1 MFAPRSSALRAAQ
14 VPPGP
19 RGYPLVGVLPQLYR
33 DPLGFMLAVTR
44 EYGDIVSLGQRW
56 YLIPGP
62 QYLKHVLQEHSRN
75 YRKGDNI
82 RPLKLLTG
90 EGLLTSDGDF
100 WLRQRRMAQPA
111 FHHQRI
117 AAMGSKITGCTAELL
132 DRWRPLAERGATLD
146 VADEMMRLTMKIVGL
161 SLFSIDVS
169 SQADLVGR
177 ALIETLQYIN
187 RRATSLIQ
195 LPHRLPTPGSLRFHR
210 ALQQLDSVVLGM
222 IEGRR
227 RGTEDCGDLL
237 SMLLEARDAETGEGM
252 TDRQLRDEVMNIF
265 LAGHD
270 TTGLTLSWTWYLLAQ
285 HPAVE
290 QRLLAELRAV
300 LAGRAP
306 TVADLPNLPYTQMVL
321 QESLRLYPPAW
332 MTSRTPLKPDRLGEY
347 DIPAGATILVSPY
360 ATHHHPGLWDHPE
373 RFDPE
378 RFTPERMDDR
388 PKFAYLP
395 FGGGP
400 RVCIGNNLAQIEMQL
415 VLAMVAQH
423 YQLRLVPDHPVEPE
437 PLTTL
442 RPRYGIRMTLQ
453 PRSA

>member
-1 MFAPRSSALRAAQ
+1 MFARRSSASQATKA
-14 VPPGP
+14 PPGP

-33 DPLGFMLAVTR
+33 DPLGFMRAVTR
-44 EYGDIVSLGQRW
+44 EYGDIVHLGQSW
-56 YLIPGP
+56 YLISGP

-117 AAMGSKITGCTAELL
+117 AAMGATITDCTGELL
-132 DRWRPLAERGATLD
+132 ERWRPLAEQGVALD
-146 VADEMMRLTMKIVGL
+146 VAEEMMRLTMKIIGL
-161 SLFSIDVS
+161 SLFSVDVS

-177 ALIETLQYIN
+177 ALIETLHYIN

-195 LPHRLPTPGSLRFHR
+195 LPHSLPTPGSLRFRR

-227 RGTEDCGDLL
+227 RSGEDTGDLL
-237 SMLLEARDAETGEGM
+237 SMLLQARDAETGQGM

-270 TTGLTLSWTWYLLAQ
+270 TTGLVLSWTWYLLAQ

-290 QRLLAELRAV
+290 QRLQAELRTV

-306 TVADLPNLPYTQMVL
+306 TAADLPDLPYTYMVI
-321 QESLRLYPPAW
+321 QESMRLYPPAW
-332 MTSRTPLKPDRLGEY
+332 MTSRTPLQPDRLGEY

-360 ATHHHPGLWDHPE
+360 ATHYHPGLWPDPE

-378 RFTPERMDDR
+378 RFDPAAAER
-388 PKFAYLP
+388 PKFAYFP

-400 RVCIGNNLAQIEMQL
+400 RVCIGNNLALMEMQL
-415 VLAMVAQH
+415 VVAMIAQH
-423 YQLRLVPDHPVEPE
+423 YQLRLVPGHPVEPE

-442 RPRYGIRMTLQ
+442 RPRYGIHMTLQ
-453 PRSA
+453 PR

>member
-1 MFAPRSSALRAAQ
+1 MFARRSSTLHTTPA
-14 VPPGP
+14 PPGP
-19 RGYPLVGVLPQLYR
+19 RGYPLVGVLPELYR
-33 DPLGFMLAVTR
+33 DPLGFMRAVTR
-44 EYGDIVSLGQRW
+44 EYGDIVHLGQRW

-62 QYLKHVLQEHSRN
+62 QYLKHVLQDHSRN

-117 AAMGSKITGCTAELL
+117 ATMATKITDCTADLL
-132 DRWRPLAERGATLD
+132 QRWQPLAERGAPLD
-146 VADEMMRLTMKIVGL
+146 VADDMMRLTMQIIGL
-161 SLFSIDVS
+161 SLFSVDVS

-177 ALIETLQYIN
+177 ALIETLHYIN

-195 LPHRLPTPGSLRFHR
+195 LPHSLPTPGTLRFRR

-227 RGTEDCGDLL
+227 RSGEDAGDLL
-237 SMLLEARDAETGEGM
+237 SMLLQARDAETGQGM

-270 TTGLTLSWTWYLLAQ
+270 TTGLVLSWTWYLLAQ

-290 QRLLAELRAV
+290 RRLHAELRAV
-300 LAGRAP
+300 LAGRTP
-306 TVADLPNLPYTQMVL
+306 TVADLPDLPYTQMVI
-321 QESLRLYPPAW
+321 QESMRLYPPAW
-332 MTSRTPLKPDRLGEY
+332 MTSRTPLKPDRLGPY

-360 ATHHHPGLWDHPE
+360 ATHHHPGLWDDPA
-373 RFDPE
+373 RFDPD
-378 RFTPERMDDR
+378 RFAPDAVER
-388 PKFAYLP
+388 PKFAYFP

-400 RVCIGNNLAQIEMQL
+400 RLCIGNHLALMEMQL
-415 VLAMVAQH
+415 AVAMIAQQ
-423 YQLRLVPDHPVEPE
+423 YQLRLVPGHPIEME

-442 RPRYGIRMTLQ
+442 RPRYGVRMTIQ
-453 PRSA
+453 PRSG